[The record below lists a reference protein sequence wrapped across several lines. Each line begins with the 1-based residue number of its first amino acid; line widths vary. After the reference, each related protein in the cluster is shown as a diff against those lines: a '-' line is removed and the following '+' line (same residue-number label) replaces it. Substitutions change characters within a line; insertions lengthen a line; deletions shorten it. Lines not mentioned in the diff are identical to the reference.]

1 MARRRTAVRLGIPA
15 LVVAGLSA
23 IALWHVDAPVERD
36 STRVV
41 GTTGSAPAE
50 TTTAPL
56 RKVPDLLT
64 RNAVGRQA
72 VLDAVEVRE
81 RTSLRTFW
89 AGEADQ
95 ERVFAVLDPDV
106 KRVGGVQVTAGAR
119 VTLIGMVRPAPPANE
134 AGTQWGIDSATAQS
148 VADHGTFLHVTEI
161 RPAQ

>member
-15 LVVAGLSA
+15 LVVAVLSA

-36 STRVV
+36 SRVI

-50 TTTAPL
+50 TATAPL

-64 RNAVGRQA
+64 RNAVDRQA

-95 ERVFAVLDPDV
+95 ERVFTVLDPDV
-106 KRVGGVQVTAGAR
+106 KRVGGVQVTVGAR

-134 AGTQWGIDSATAQS
+134 AVTQWGINAATAQS
-148 VADHGTFLHVTEI
+148 VADRGTFLHVTEI
-161 RPAQ
+161 RPAR